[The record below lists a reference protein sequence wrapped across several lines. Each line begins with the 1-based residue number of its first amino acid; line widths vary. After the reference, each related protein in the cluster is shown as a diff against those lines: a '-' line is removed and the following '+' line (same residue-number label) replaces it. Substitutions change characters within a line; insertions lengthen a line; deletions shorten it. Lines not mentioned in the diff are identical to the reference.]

1 MPKHKDKKETK
12 KDKIIL
18 DPDMEASP
26 TSRMDNDKSPMKTE
40 KKNVKEGTMAT
51 GIFSQ
56 DLRKVNQSGL
66 KFVKELQRK
75 PSAQKME
82 DLIANYFGMDDEML
96 DTLGIMTEP
105 ENKKFYQREDPREF
119 LLGRIMFDKRFHNDV
134 AALQLAKAL
143 VKMGVKKAKEI
154 NYEFGYG
161 GAGGVLG
168 PVGGKP
174 IGKELR
180 VNEKDIERK
189 IQRSATTDVM
199 QITFGEQYDI
209 AFNTKAIVKE
219 WKQKIIEGRGR
230 PSAGGDT
237 GGDIEHIQVQ
247 LRKVINLRGAKPVE
261 FQNGKKVTNIKPRD
275 AEYALKKINDMRG
288 ANDKHKAVK
297 YIFAKPE
304 NLAKFIKD
312 KENY

>member
-1 MPKHKDKKETK
+1 MAKHDKKTKK

-51 GIFSQ
+51 GIFSH
-56 DLRKVNQSGL
+56 DVRKVNQAGL
-66 KFVKELQRK
+66 KFVKALQRK
-75 PSAQKME
+75 PTPQKME
-82 DLIANYFGMDDEML
+82 DLIANYFGMDDELL
-96 DTLGIMTEP
+96 DAMQIMSEPANKGKFRGI
-105 ENKKFYQREDPREF
+105 DPREV
-119 LLGRIMFDKRFHNDV
+119 LLGRIIIGKYAINDP

-143 VKMGVKKAKEI
+143 VKMGVKNAIEI
-154 NYEFGYG
+154 NFDLGFG
-161 GAGGVLG
+161 GAGTSSA
-168 PVGGKP
+168 PFKKKMR
-174 IGKELR
+174 I
-180 VNEKDIERK
+180 DIKHIESMIDRYK
-189 IQRSATTDVM
+189 QTDLP
-199 QITFGEQYDI
+199 QLTFGEQYDI
-209 AFNTKAIVKE
+209 AFNTKEIVNK

-237 GGDIEHIQVQ
+237 GGDVEHIQVQ
-247 LRKVINLRGAKPVE
+247 LRKVINLRGAKDVE
-261 FQNGKKVTNIKPRD
+261 FLNGKKVKNIKPRD
-275 AEYALKKINDMRG
+275 AEYVLKKINDMRG